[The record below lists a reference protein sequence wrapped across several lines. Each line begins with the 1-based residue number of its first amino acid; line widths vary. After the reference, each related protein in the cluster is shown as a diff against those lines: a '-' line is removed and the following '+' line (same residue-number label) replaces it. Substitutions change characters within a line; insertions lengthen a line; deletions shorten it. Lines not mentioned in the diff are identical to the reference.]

1 MMLSVWLVTTIAV
14 GSPAVGTGPQLYRL
28 SGIVGDTIDVAERN
42 QYRLFPGV
50 TDFQSAVVH
59 VGDSL
64 NYQVEV
70 TAGSPD
76 SIRVWT
82 AKLTPTEVERL
93 RFIIDNPDHIEQELA
108 TNEYAGSVMD
118 RFWTDI
124 QSRLVLKEDAKTRIR
139 PGTAEGRIFS
149 TAAGVTAGACLG
161 GVAGAA
167 ASAKLVSSV
176 ESYRDPT
183 CLGCLSGRTN
193 CGITSCGEPYLYEKY
208 TIFTYSMDAGKF
220 ALISGSI
227 MGACAAGSF
236 FTGLA
241 ADRRAL
247 PEPLEGERKTWR
259 TALSI
264 LGGIG
269 GAALGVVI
277 SATLMSTLYGRVGR
291 DGDFGYDEHILEN
304 QSWVTIV
311 PAIISGVGVTIEAGY
326 IGYVTGRSLD
336 RGGRRPKTVLPR
348 PRIRGI
354 PLPELPPKPGDN

>member
-1 MMLSVWLVTTIAV
+1 MLSVWLIVMAAV
-14 GSPAVGTGPQLYRL
+14 GSPAADKGPQLYRL
-28 SGIVGDTIDVAERN
+28 SDMTGDTIDVAERDKH
-42 QYRLFPGV
+42 RLFPGIA
-50 TDFQSAVVH
+50 DFRSAVILI
-59 VGDSL
+59 GDSF

-70 TAGSPD
+70 TAGSPE

-93 RFIIDNPDHIEQELA
+93 RFIIENPDHIEQELA

-124 QSRLVLKEDAKTRIR
+124 ESRLVLKEDAKTRIR
-139 PGTAEGRIFS
+139 AGTAEGRIFS

-167 ASAKLVSSV
+167 ASTKLVSSV

-208 TIFTYSMDAGKF
+208 TIFTYSMDAGRF

-227 MGACAAGSF
+227 MSACAAGGF

-241 ADRRAL
+241 VDRRAL
-247 PEPLEGERKTWR
+247 PGPLEGERKTWR

-264 LGGIG
+264 LGGVG
-269 GAALGVVI
+269 GAALGIVT
-277 SATLMSTLYGRVGR
+277 SATLMGTLYGRIGR
-291 DGDFGYDEHILEN
+291 DGDLGYDEHVLEN
-304 QSWVTIV
+304 QSWVAIV
-311 PAIISGVGVTIEAGY
+311 PAIISGVGVTVEAAY
-326 IGYVTGRSLD
+326 IGYVSGRSLD
-336 RGGRRPKTVLPR
+336 RRGRRPRTVLPR

-354 PLPELPPKPGDN
+354 PLPELPPKP